1 VVVLQIIQLINKVNG
16 EAQQI
21 IIIIIIMNRSRKIVG
36 VIIIVQ
42 MLMSHLNN
50 RKMNRQ
56 VVHGVL
62 VLRLMV
68 VGLIKKL
75 NNKAILIIIL
85 GE

>member
-1 VVVLQIIQLINKVNG
+1 MVVLQIIQLINKVNG

-21 IIIIIIMNRSRKIVG
+21 IIIMNRSRKIVG

-42 MLMSHLNN
+42 MLMLHLNN

-68 VGLIKKL
+68 VVGLIKKL

>member
-1 VVVLQIIQLINKVNG
+1 
-16 EAQQI
+16 
-21 IIIIIIMNRSRKIVG
+21 MNRSRKIVG
-36 VIIIVQ
+36 VIIVQ

-68 VGLIKKL
+68 VVVGLIKKL

>member
-1 VVVLQIIQLINKVNG
+1 
-16 EAQQI
+16 
-21 IIIIIIMNRSRKIVG
+21 MNRSRKIVG
-36 VIIIVQ
+36 VIIVQ

-68 VGLIKKL
+68 VVVVVGLIKKL